1 MLDHWRGLVSVAET
15 SECLA
20 EVRSVDTKLSW
31 SWRTQQWE
39 GNRGVAGNPKVL
51 SILDPDSC
59 QVVMFWWRMS
69 FRQHRARQQ
78 ERCEESCTRWCLA
91 RGAFCGM
98 CEMDVQGSRGQIQ
111 QWWWAGGAGAGWGV
125 GLPVPICQVRD
136 PHAGWEATRIFLQLL
151 RSKPWGFLLSGL
163 VTESLS
169 YALESHCAAPVREK
183 TGFGHWSPL
192 GFW

>member
-1 MLDHWRGLVSVAET
+1 MGGEQGSCWQPQGVEHLRPWLIPGGDVLVADEFQTAS
-15 SECLA
+15 S
-20 EVRSVDTKLSW
+20 
-31 SWRTQQWE
+31 
-39 GNRGVAGNPKVL
+39 P
-51 SILDPDSC
+51 P
-59 QVVMFWWRMS
+59 
-69 FRQHRARQQ
+69 ARQQ

-91 RGAFCGM
+91 GGAFRGM
-98 CEMDVQGSRGQIQ
+98 CEMDVQGSRGRIQ

-169 YALESHCAAPVREK
+169 YALESHCAAPVHEK